1 MGIAN
6 THNLARGPAASAL
19 PFGLR
24 VSLIASDPFTKL
36 LGADW
41 QRTHWF
47 ASAAERDA
55 ALADMSRRHEYSRQG
70 DAPAHVYTKVENLAA
85 SRTL

>member
-1 MGIAN
+1 MS
-6 THNLARGPAASAL
+6 TCHSHNLRQPATSE
-19 PFGLR
+19 PKPYGLR
-24 VSLIASDPFTKL
+24 VSLKPGDPFRKL

-55 ALADMSRRHEYSRQG
+55 ALAEMSRKHDYSRPG
-70 DAPAHVYTKVENLAA
+70 DFPAHVYEKVMNLAA
-85 SRTL
+85 RSSD

>member
-1 MGIAN
+1 MGLSN
-6 THNLARGPAASAL
+6 PHNLPGTPAGKSL

-24 VSLIASDPFTKL
+24 VALRAGDPIASL

-47 ASAAERDA
+47 ATAAQRDA
-55 ALADMSRRHEYSRQG
+55 ALAEMSRRHEYSRAA
-70 DAPAHVYTKVENLAA
+70 DPPAHVYTKVENLAA
-85 SRTL
+85 SRSN